1 MRVVLLLGAILALS
15 VSVNAQTEVVTAH
28 VPFAFEAGGKLLPAG
43 DYRISKEETSNV
55 LVMQGG
61 SGNSAAFLTRYVEQA
76 KRAGSATLIFA
87 RDGSTTTLSEIR
99 LPGNHS
105 RVLLASP
112 SSIKTGVVS
121 SISATS
127 ASSR

>member
-1 MRVVLLLGAILALS
+1 MRVVLLLGAILALT
-15 VSVNAQTEVVTAH
+15 VALNAQTEVLRAH

-76 KRAGSATLIFA
+76 KLAGSATLIFA
-87 RDGSTTTLSEIR
+87 RHGATTSLSEIR

-112 SSIKTGVVS
+112 PPVKTEVVS

-127 ASSR
+127 VSSR